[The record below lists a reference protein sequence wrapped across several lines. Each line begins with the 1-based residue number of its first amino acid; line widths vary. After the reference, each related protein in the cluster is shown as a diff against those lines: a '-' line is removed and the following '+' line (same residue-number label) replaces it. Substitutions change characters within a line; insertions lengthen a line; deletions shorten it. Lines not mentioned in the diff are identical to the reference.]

1 MVHPIMRKKPLKVA
15 ELFAGVGGF
24 RLGLEAVNCKDSGQ
38 SFEVVWSNQWE
49 PATKLQH
56 ASLVYEKNFQNGI
69 HTNEDIFEIVNSDE
83 KFAKLAN
90 LLPDVVVGGF
100 PCQDYSVAK
109 PLNKSKGLIGE
120 KGVLWWAIYGL
131 LERQIDKKPVKY
143 LVLENVDRLIKSPT
157 SNRGRDFSV
166 MLSSLMKLGYA
177 VEWRIVNAA
186 DYGFPQRR
194 RRIFIVAYH
203 ETTKLYKKLSKTVL
217 KNNVSDWLFEEGVI
231 ASGLPIEDNPD
242 LAPLESGDISLDPHV
257 QTEIYK
263 PKPNLKSKFENCG
276 LAFNGRYWTKAV
288 KPLST
293 QDFRNFV
300 GTKKPKTL
308 GDVIS
313 KTKNVPDSFYL
324 DSTSLEKWKFFKNAK
339 SIQRVK
345 KNGIVYTFDEGG
357 MEFPDKLDRPARTI
371 ITGEGGPS
379 PSRFKHVIEDKTGR
393 LRRLIPEELEELNG
407 FPRGFT
413 AHPLVPD
420 VKRAFFMGNALVV
433 GVVTQIGKS
442 LAAKI

>member
-1 MVHPIMRKKPLKVA
+1 MTRKKPLKVA

-24 RLGLEAVNCKDSGQ
+24 RLGLEAVNSSDSGQ
-38 SFEVVWSNQWE
+38 SFQVVWSNQWE
-49 PATKLQH
+49 PATKMQH
-56 ASLVYEKNFQNGI
+56 ASLVYEKNFQGGI
-69 HTNEDIFEIVNSDE
+69 HTNEDIFNIVNNDE
-83 KFAKLAN
+83 KFSELAA
-90 LLPDVVVGGF
+90 LSPDVVVGGF

-120 KGVLWWAIYGL
+120 KGVLWWAIYRL
-131 LERQIDKKPVKY
+131 LERQIPKNPVKY

-157 SNRGRDFSV
+157 TNRGRDFSV

-203 ETTKLYKKLSKTVL
+203 ETTRLHKKLLKTVAR
-217 KNNVSDWLFEEGVI
+217 NSVNDWLTEDGVI
-231 ASGLPIEDNPD
+231 ASGLPVEENID
-242 LAPLESGDISLDPHV
+242 LTYLESGDISIDPHV

-263 PKPNLKSKFENCG
+263 PKPNLKSHFENCG
-276 LAFNGRYWTKAV
+276 LAVGGRYWTCAV
-288 KPLST
+288 KPCPIN
-293 QDFRNFV
+293 DFREFV
-300 GTKKPKTL
+300 GSKKPKTL
-308 GDVIS
+308 GDVVN
-313 KTKNVPDSFYL
+313 KTRKVPDSYYI
-324 DSTSLEKWKFFKNAK
+324 DSSTLEKWQFFKNAK
-339 SIQRVK
+339 SIERVK

-379 PSRFKHVIEDKTGR
+379 PSRFKHVIKDKTGR
-393 LRRLIPEELEELNG
+393 LRRLVPEELEELNG

-413 AHPLVPD
+413 AHNSVAD
-420 VKRAFFMGNALVV
+420 IKRAFFMGNALVV
-433 GVVTQIGKS
+433 GVVTQIAKA
-442 LAAKI
+442 LAAKG